1 MNIKISK
8 EEHEYL
14 NEHLIESFV
23 IGSHLY
29 GTQNENSDMD
39 VLCIYDNEHLMS
51 ISPEICNYLPN
62 YHQFQ
67 YDDTENNK
75 QYIWTSKEQFFKNLF
90 SGDSTI
96 NADVIMFYESL
107 HNRLQICRT
116 YKVIKAFIG
125 FANRDLKDIKK
136 KNKLFH
142 AHRSLY
148 CASMLLRNELPTLE
162 DIKHIAEQPYDVAF
176 LREWN
181 KNLRELCNEL
191 YEKGHLEMY
200 CIPAMP
206 KSLTPQNKLLN
217 SLVYAN
223 NTKEFKY
230 D

>member
-8 EEHEYL
+8 GEHEYL
-14 NEHLIESFV
+14 QEHLTESFL
-23 IGSHLY
+23 IGSRLY
-29 GTQNENSDMD
+29 GTAREDSDTD
-39 VLCIYDNEHLMS
+39 FLCIYDSEHLWS
-51 ISPEICNYLPN
+51 ISPEICTFLPN

-67 YDDTENNK
+67 YDDVDNK
-75 QYIWTSKEQFFKNLF
+75 TQYVYTSKEQFFKNLF

-96 NADVIMFYESL
+96 NADVVMFYETL
-107 HNRLQICRT
+107 YNRLFLCRT

-125 FANRDLKDIKK
+125 FANRDLKNVSKG
-136 KNKLFH
+136 NKLFH

-148 CASMLLRNELPTLE
+148 CASMLLKNELPTLS
-162 DIKHIAEQPYDVAF
+162 DIQFISKNPYSVEF
-176 LREWN
+176 LKEWH
-181 KNLRELCNEL
+181 KNLRELCNEMF
-191 YEKGHLEMY
+191 EKDELKMY
-200 CIPAMP
+200 NIPAMP

>member
-1 MNIKISK
+1 MNLKISK
-8 EEHEYL
+8 GEHEYL
-14 NEHLIESFV
+14 MEHRLRAYTV
-23 IGSHLY
+23 GSHLY
-29 GTQNENSDMD
+29 RTNKEGSDED
-39 VLCIYDNEHLMS
+39 ILCIYDNKHLMS

-75 QYIWTSKEQFFKNLF
+75 QYIWTTLEHFYKNLF

-96 NADVIMFYESL
+96 NADVAMFYPIGYDPL
-107 HNRLQICRT
+107 RLCRT

-125 FANRDLKDIKK
+125 FANRDLKNINKG
-136 KNKLFH
+136 NKLFH

-148 CASMLLRNELPTLE
+148 CASMLLRDELPNLD
-162 DIKHIAEQPYDVAF
+162 DIYFISQNPYDVDF

-191 YEKGHLEMY
+191 YEKGHIEMY
-200 CIPAMP
+200 YIPAMP
-206 KSLTPQNKLLN
+206 KSLMPYNTLLN
-217 SLVYAN
+217 KLVYAN